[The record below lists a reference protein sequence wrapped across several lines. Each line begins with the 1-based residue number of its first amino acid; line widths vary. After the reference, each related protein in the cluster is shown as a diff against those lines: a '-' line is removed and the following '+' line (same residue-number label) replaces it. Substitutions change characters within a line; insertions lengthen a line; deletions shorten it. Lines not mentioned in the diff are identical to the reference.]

1 VAKHNAK
8 NTRIKREYFQYLRE
22 ARGYS
27 PASVDA
33 AAKAISRFEESANHR
48 DFASFHR
55 EQAVA
60 FKRKLAEQLG
70 ERSGKPLSQST
81 IGGTLRALREFF
93 IWLAGQPGYKAKIRY
108 ADADYFNQ
116 SDKEQA
122 VAWAARPKAPP
133 TLEQMRHIL
142 GTMPA
147 GTPIERRNRAV
158 VALTMLTGARDGA
171 LASLRLKHLDLA
183 EGVLWQDGREVRT
196 KFAKT
201 FSTWFFPVGGDALS
215 IVTDW
220 VGWLRERH
228 WGDADPLF
236 PATQV
241 GLGENGGFVAEG
253 LARTGWSTAAPI
265 RTIFREACAA
275 AQMRYFNPHSL
286 RDMLAQLGEQVCQ
299 TPEQFKAWSQNLGHE
314 KVLTTLMSY
323 GAVPPHRQAQLI
335 RALATP
341 PDRATVTPEEVSAL
355 KALLEKMTAQGFR
368 SGDAVRNEGG
378 N

>member
-1 VAKHNAK
+1 MAKHNAK

-33 AAKAISRFEESANHR
+33 VAKSISRFEESANHR

-60 FKRKLAEQLG
+60 FKRKLGEQLG

-81 IGGTLRALREFF
+81 IGSTLRALREFF

-122 VAWAARPKAPP
+122 VARASRPKAPP
-133 TLEQMRHIL
+133 TLEQMHHVL

-147 GTPIERRNRAV
+147 TTPVEQRNRAV
-158 VALTMLTGARDGA
+158 VALAMLTGARDGA

-215 IVTDW
+215 IMAEW
-220 VGWLRERH
+220 VASLRERH
-228 WGDADPLF
+228 WGDEDPLF

-241 GLGENGGFVAEG
+241 GVGEDGAFAAEG
-253 LARTGWSTAAPI
+253 LARHGWSTAAPI
-265 RTIFREACAA
+265 RSIFQEACTA

-286 RDMLAQLGEQVCQ
+286 RDMLAQLGEQICQ

-314 KVLTTLMSY
+314 KVLTTLTSY
-323 GAVPPHRQAQLI
+323 GAVPPHRQAELI
-335 RALATP
+335 RALHTASDGDLVTSDEVAALRAFLKKATANASS
-341 PDRATVTPEEVSAL
+341 RG
-355 KALLEKMTAQGFR
+355 AQR
-368 SGDAVRNEGG
+368 
-378 N
+378 